1 MNVIINSTIEFN
13 NKLMK
18 ALCETDSEEEEDLCL
33 ISGDP
38 LETLSVQ
45 LACKHKFNY
54 GAILN

>member
-1 MNVIINSTIEFN
+1 
-13 NKLMK
+13 MK

-54 GAILN
+54 GQLKTYRKE